1 MLRQF
6 SALVRKDLRLEM
18 RTGESIVALLA
29 LGLLILVVMVM
40 AFGPASGAR
49 RAEIAAGALWIALI
63 FAAMLGA
70 SRAMLAE
77 LESGC
82 IRGLLLSPVQ
92 PATVFAAKLTVAL
105 LFMTIAGAAVLVL
118 MVVLFNLQ
126 FGVGLARLLPV
137 FVLGCIGLA
146 ALCTLLAAISGRVR
160 AGAMLLPALLIP
172 LYIPALIA
180 GSKAS
185 ALVLGGQP
193 LSAAAAWLKVLIA
206 FDLLFVVAG
215 YLLFE
220 YAVLED

>member
-1 MLRQF
+1 MWGQF
-6 SALVRKDLRLEM
+6 TALVRKDLQLEM
-18 RTGESIVALLA
+18 RSGESVVALLA

-40 AFGPASGAR
+40 AFGPAAGAR
-49 RAEIAAGALWIALI
+49 RAEVAAGALWIALI

-70 SRAMLAE
+70 SQAMLAE

-82 IRGLLLSPVQ
+82 IRGLLLSPLQ

-105 LFMTIAGAAVLVL
+105 LFMTVAGAAVLVL

-126 FGVGLARLLPV
+126 FGVGLIRLLPV
-137 FVLGCIGLA
+137 FALGCLGLA

-185 ALVLGGQP
+185 ALVLAGQP
-193 LSAAAAWLKVLIA
+193 LSAAAAWLKILLA

-215 YLLFE
+215 Y
-220 YAVLED
+220 